1 MKKLFS
7 LFLVGATMAGAV
19 AAFVNALKDTE
30 TEEEDEEVT
39 LVSVDKTEEQPEPEV
54 DETPVEQPLEDVP
67 VVEVVTEE
75 VDDLVK
81 EFEELLTQEEI
92 TEPEEPVEEPVAE
105 EPAMEEP
112 EEDSVDEIAQM
123 VQQMVGAID
132 VPTEEEFAE
141 EEPVTEKPVVE
152 EPVVEEPV
160 VEEPVVEEPVAEP
173 VVEEP
178 VAEQPA
184 EEMTLEEMYPNIS
197 ESKMVKIKAN
207 VLKMYNQLSSYEV
220 ALLNHF
226 VVFTDE
232 DSAEEFRAHVNELGG
247 KDISTSEKEVS
258 FELPCKVSEEAFL
271 QGILSLANEAID
283 YRGQYKGWKV
293 VSAN

>member
-7 LFLVGATMAGAV
+7 LFLVGATMACAV

-152 EPVVEEPV
+152 EPV
-160 VEEPVVEEPVAEP
+160 
-173 VVEEP
+173 
-178 VAEQPA
+178 AEQPA